1 MGSANKS
8 FHPTATQ
15 LAHVAAGELKRYAS
29 KIWGYIMSVKKE
41 KNMIIDSINRRPYG
55 AKLSVALDDSTRMML
70 EGELCLLTDTEY
82 IIKIRPTQSH
92 LAGEPNYQFG
102 FQSWDI
108 LVEGVATAG
117 EAERKG
123 LEITFGILWGA
134 ISERYSVRLQYQTPL
149 PCAVYDRTRR
159 GPGISFTG
167 TATVILGKSL
177 ASITNAIKEALLS
190 PNRGS
195 KKLLLAME
203 LFASARIELTER
215 ARFVGLVSSLEPLAE
230 QQNYGDQVI
239 GILNRFK
246 DQVGELQL
254 PSKIEAS
261 LIGRVDNLSTESV
274 LSAIRRVIME
284 CLPEDPE
291 ALKIVEEA
299 YNLRSRILHE
309 GTTDADLSQKSQEV
323 EAVIRR
329 VIASKTG
336 LNLQVP

>member
-1 MGSANKS
+1 M
-8 FHPTATQ
+8 
-15 LAHVAAGELKRYAS
+15 S
-29 KIWGYIMSVKKE
+29 KNMNKE
-41 KNMIIDSINRRPYG
+41 KCMIVESINRRPYG
-55 AKLSVALDDSTRMML
+55 AKLSVALDDSTRMKL
-70 EGELCLLTDTEY
+70 EGEVCLLTDTEY
-82 IIKIRPTQSH
+82 IIKIRPTQSRPG
-92 LAGEPNYQFG
+92 GETDDNFG

-108 LVEGVATAG
+108 LVEGFATA
-117 EAERKG
+117 EKAEGKG

-159 GPGISFTG
+159 GSGFSFTG
-167 TATVILGKSL
+167 TATSILGKSL

-203 LFASARIELTER
+203 LFASARLELTER
-215 ARFVGLVSSLEPLAE
+215 ARFVSLVSSLEPLAE
-230 QQNYGDQVI
+230 QQNYGDQVF

-246 DQVGELQL
+246 DQVKELRL
-254 PSKIEAS
+254 SSNIEAS
-261 LIGRVDNLSTESV
+261 LVGRVDNLSTESV
-274 LSAIRRVIME
+274 LSAIRRVVME

-336 LNLQVP
+336 LSLRVP